1 MHPSLLETQEY
12 RSKSRLDLR
21 FAVLE
26 KIKATL
32 VFIPTLLWNML
43 LGRWLCVR
51 NWWDR
56 IDDTLIVGALPF
68 GKDIEALSEE
78 GVTCVVNTCAEYAG
92 PVSAY
97 EKFKIEQLRVPTV
110 DFTHPS
116 LDSVTRAVDFIE
128 NQTKDG
134 GTVYVHCKA
143 GRARSATVAMCW
155 LIRHRGMTPEQ
166 AQTLLLE
173 KRPHVNRFVYAR
185 PVVVEFYKNEQKR
198 NEQKRNG

>member
-1 MHPSLLETQEY
+1 MTPTPSPFETQEY
-12 RSKSRLDLR
+12 PSKSCLRLR
-21 FAVLE
+21 FGVLE

-32 VFIPTLLWNML
+32 VFVPTLLWNML
-43 LGRWLCVR
+43 LGRWLRVR

-56 IDDTLIVGALPF
+56 IDETLIVGALPF
-68 GKDIEALSEE
+68 EKDVEALSAE

-92 PVSAY
+92 PVTAY

-116 LDSVTRAVDFIE
+116 LESVTQAVEFIE
-128 NQTKDG
+128 RQTKDG

-173 KRPHVNRFVYAR
+173 KRPHTNRFVYAR
-185 PVVVEFYKNEQKR
+185 PVVVDFYKNEQSR
-198 NEQKRNG
+198 NS

>member
-1 MHPSLLETQEY
+1 M
-12 RSKSRLDLR
+12 
-21 FAVLE
+21 FE
-26 KIKATL
+26 KIKATV
-32 VFIPTLLWNML
+32 VFVPTLIWNML
-43 LGRWLCVR
+43 LGRWLRVR

-68 GKDIEALSEE
+68 EKDVDPLSAE

-92 PVSAY
+92 PVEAY
-97 EKFKIEQLRVPTV
+97 KQHDIVQLRVPTV

-116 LDSVTRAVDFIE
+116 LESVNQAVDFIQQHTQ
-128 NQTKDG
+128 NG

-155 LIRHRGMTPEQ
+155 LIRHRGMSPEQ

-173 KRPHVNRFVYAR
+173 KRPHINRFVYAR
-185 PVVVEFYKNEQKR
+185 PVVVEFYKQEQAAA
-198 NEQKRNG
+198 Q